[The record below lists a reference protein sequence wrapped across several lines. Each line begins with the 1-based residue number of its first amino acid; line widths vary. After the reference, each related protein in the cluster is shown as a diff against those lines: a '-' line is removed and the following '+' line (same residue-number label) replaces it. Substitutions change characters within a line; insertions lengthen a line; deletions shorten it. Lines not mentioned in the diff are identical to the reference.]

1 MFIVRWLMSHPIL
14 FAWALAALAI
24 ILNWGTK
31 SGVDHAEPSDVAAVH
46 SQQTANVQDAKGSD
60 AAGDKTK
67 AAQQAAVEAHTPASP
82 EQPVVPVAPVN
93 ELEKPAHPSK
103 PDLNVDSSKE
113 VSHSGTAQPDQNP
126 EQGADSAID
135 KIEEAPAKESA
146 ATDMASVN
154 ANVDENKQAE
164 EVTGTPE
171 VTENGASEKS
181 ADVDSAKATDAV
193 NPAVPVTAEA
203 KAETPNQLL
212 KAAREA
218 FWHNKKDEA
227 ASIYK
232 QLIEM
237 QPEVLEHKGEL
248 GNVYWHQNKQ
258 KESAALYAEI
268 AIPLIE
274 KGKASQVENML
285 GFIGAFYPEKA
296 TEIHQ
301 YLLNNQ

>member
-31 SGVDHAEPSDVAAVH
+31 SGVDHAEPADVAAVH
-46 SQQTANVQDAKGSD
+46 SQQTSDAKD
-60 AAGDKTK
+60 AHADTNAGNTK
-67 AAQQAAVEAHTPASP
+67 AAQQAAVKAHTPASP
-82 EQPVVPVAPVN
+82 EQPVVPTAPEN
-93 ELEKPAHPSK
+93 ELQKPAVPEKPGMDAA
-103 PDLNVDSSKE
+103 L
-113 VSHSGTAQPDQNP
+113 GTETVKA
-126 EQGADSAID
+126 
-135 KIEEAPAKESA
+135 EEAPQKVE
-146 ATDMASVN
+146 
-154 ANVDENKQAE
+154 Q
-164 EVTGTPE
+164 
-171 VTENGASEKS
+171 
-181 ADVDSAKATDAV
+181 ATDAAANNTV
-193 NPAVPVTAEA
+193 EVVSVEETTQVGDTIEQVSVTVVDVGGAAEIAETKGAEA
-203 KAETPNQLL
+203 STSTSEVVETSSGSDADAKAPEPTDTKAASPDELL
-212 KAAREA
+212 KLAREA

-268 AIPLIE
+268 AIPLIK
-274 KGKASQVENML
+274 KGNSAQVENML